1 MRKRIFILPTIL
13 FILAACNNNGHEF
26 DAMGTFETDE
36 VIVSSELGGKI
47 LSFVIEEGDTVSKDK
62 IVGEIDAENTKLQKE
77 QVEESIKSL
86 GQKTSDVSPQVRL
99 LEDQLGIGV

>member
-36 VIVSSELGGKI
+36 VIVSSELG
-47 LSFVIEEGDTVSKDK
+47 
-62 IVGEIDAENTKLQKE
+62 VG
-77 QVEESIKSL
+77 V
-86 GQKTSDVSPQVRL
+86 
-99 LEDQLGIGV
+99 